1 MADGKTIDSTPALA
15 IKSINSVGDS
25 PNVVVMNDFEKSKNV
40 DRLAESLV
48 SSGVLR
54 LEPKEEVSPS
64 E

>member
-1 MADGKTIDSTPALA
+1 MADGKTFKSTPALA
-15 IKSINSVGDS
+15 IKSINCLGDS

-40 DRLAESLV
+40 ERLAESLV

-54 LEPKEEVSPS
+54 LERKEEVSPS